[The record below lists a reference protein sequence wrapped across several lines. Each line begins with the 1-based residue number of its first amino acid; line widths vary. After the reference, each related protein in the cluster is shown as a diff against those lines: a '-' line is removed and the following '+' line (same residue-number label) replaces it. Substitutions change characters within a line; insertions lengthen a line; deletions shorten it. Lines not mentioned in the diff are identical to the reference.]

1 MSGKNELSIIIAF
14 NKNDCECGNRS
25 NKFVLKLVS
34 GGYFAFYSSHPIAH
48 EQELLL

>member
-1 MSGKNELSIIIAF
+1 MIIAF

-34 GGYFAFYSSHPIAH
+34 GDYFAFYSSQHT
-48 EQELLL
+48 LSRMNRSYYCNG